1 MLSTFKYQYTSP
13 LKSLKLH
20 VTDNRS
26 FLGKQNCGNSP
37 GRSHEVKQKSS
48 GCIALLQELFRSS
61 QEVVL
66 HLFFLAI
73 IFTCIFHEG
82 SLIISF

>member
-61 QEVVL
+61 QEV
-66 HLFFLAI
+66 
-73 IFTCIFHEG
+73 G
-82 SLIISF
+82 SCFSLVFPRNHFYMYLS